1 MGGHLLFE
9 VDWLS
14 GWIRKD
20 CPLVGG
26 RVGGFVEI
34 KDQPGLIRRITA
46 EPI

>member
-1 MGGHLLFE
+1 MFE

-14 GWIRKD
+14 GWIRKG

-34 KDQPGLIRRITA
+34 KDQPGMINNLLGFAMPLIGL
-46 EPI
+46 